1 MHAIQALMLDEFE
14 IINWVRY
21 IDRFEF
27 ESASFGSSL
36 LFIGMSTKL
45 LLNNLR
51 QKEAFEVYLF
61 AKYPVFSSFN
71 MWIMYNNNRF

>member
-1 MHAIQALMLDEFE
+1 MLDEFE

-27 ESASFGSSL
+27 EAASFGSSL

-51 QKEAFEVYLF
+51 
-61 AKYPVFSSFN
+61 
-71 MWIMYNNNRF
+71 